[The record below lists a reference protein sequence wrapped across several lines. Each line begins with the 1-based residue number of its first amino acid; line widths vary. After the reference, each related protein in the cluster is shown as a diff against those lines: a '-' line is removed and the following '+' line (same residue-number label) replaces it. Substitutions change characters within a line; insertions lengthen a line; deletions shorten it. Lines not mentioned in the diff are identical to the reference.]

1 MHEIDMIESNQF
13 EHYNQ
18 LQLNAHNQLRATNN
32 EAIKIKQSSPI
43 KCHREIKIKQS
54 NQMLSANCVSYDAL
68 SILLGQRC
76 YNKY

>member
-1 MHEIDMIESNQF
+1 MDMIETNQF

-18 LQLNAHNQLRATNN
+18 LQLNAHNQLRTTNN
-32 EAIKIKQSSPI
+32 ETIKIKQSSPI
-43 KCHREIKIKQS
+43 KCNRKIKIKQS
-54 NQMLSANCVSYDAL
+54 NQMLLANYESCEAL